1 MLTVSSLGKS
11 YAGGREVLRHIDFT
25 LKAHETVAVVG
36 PSGCG
41 KSTLLY
47 MLCGLTVPDTGQVV
61 LDGRIVRKP
70 GHDIAIIL
78 QQYGLH
84 PWKTVLD
91 NVALGLKI
99 QGMGR
104 AERHERARKL
114 LDDMGLS
121 GREKEFPSRLSGG
134 EQQRVAIARAYAS
147 SPRLLLMDEPF
158 SALDA
163 MTREKLQAQLLK
175 DRMQSPLPYV
185 LVTHSIEEA
194 AYLGRTILLLADSP
208 ATIKA
213 RYDNPGFGDPDFRET
228 DQYFTLVREIRRGM
242 GIYF

>member
-1 MLTVSSLGKS
+1 MLTVTSLRKT
-11 YAGGREVLRHIDFT
+11 YPGGREVLRDIDFDLPGDQT
-25 LKAHETVAVVG
+25 LAIVG

-47 MLCGLTVPDTGQVV
+47 MLCGLTAPDTGNVL
-61 LDGRIVRKP
+61 LDGRTIQKP
-70 GHDIAIIL
+70 GQDIAIIL

-99 QGMGR
+99 QGVAKAKR
-104 AERHERARKL
+104 NKRARKL
-114 LDDMGLS
+114 LRDMGLID
-121 GREKEFPSRLSGG
+121 REKEFPNRLSGG
-134 EQQRVAIARAYAS
+134 EQQRVAIARAYAVR
-147 SPRLLLMDEPF
+147 PRLLLMDEPF

-175 DRMQSPLPYV
+175 DRLKTPLPYV

-194 AYLGRTILLLADSP
+194 AYLGRTILLLAGSP

-213 RYDNPGFGDPDFRET
+213 RYDNPGFGDPDLRET
-228 DQYFTLVREIRRGM
+228 DQYFSLVRKIRQGM
-242 GIYF
+242 GKYF